1 MRKTYYFLLI
11 VLLLTGCTFGENV
24 NNNIDG
30 NYDDNE
36 YTFSTYQNPMIPLTK
51 GGQEYWTEIADT
63 SVVRGDYGFP
73 YASYSYINDEN
84 ENITI
89 DLKPSYQIEL
99 DGPRFLLEK

>member
-51 GGQEYWTEIADT
+51 GGQEY
-63 SVVRGDYGFP
+63 
-73 YASYSYINDEN
+73 
-84 ENITI
+84 
-89 DLKPSYQIEL
+89 
-99 DGPRFLLEK
+99 